1 MGLSNNPDELAEQ
14 IHALS
19 APPSADISSVPGHST
34 NTPVDRDGVDI
45 SAVEAEVC
53 VSTQAA
59 YTPDLVPVKDY
70 LRLDSD

>member
-1 MGLSNNPDELAEQ
+1 MGLSNNPNELAEQ

-19 APPSADISSVPGHST
+19 APPSADTSSVPGHFT

-53 VSTQAA
+53 VSREVA
-59 YTPDLVPVKDY
+59 YIPIPISITNY
-70 LRLDSD
+70 LLADSG